1 MHYEKKWRKTHLN
14 STDSFSRRLEQLGED
29 FADWLNNQEAGIVKL
44 KVENALEE
52 VRQFKR
58 EIKGKGRFLQHG

>member
-1 MHYEKKWRKTHLN
+1 MTG
-14 STDSFSRRLEQLGED
+14 DFQIFMED
-29 FADWLNNQEAGIVKL
+29 FGDWLNSQEAGLVKL

-52 VRQFKR
+52 ARQFKR

>member
-1 MHYEKKWRKTHLN
+1 M
-14 STDSFSRRLEQLGED
+14 SGD
-29 FADWLNNQEAGIVKL
+29 FQIFAKDLADWLNSQEAGLVKL
-44 KVENALEE
+44 KAENALEE